1 MIEEEVKAILDKK
14 STSKQAILIGQLTDE
29 FRSGRNSNDLLDLL
43 HSEDSDVIWIGIYI
57 LGEILIDNKP
67 TLDVIIERLLAL
79 VEHKDVKIRYGAL
92 INLSTF
98 LKESAPRD
106 ARNLYLKMSSDN
118 DEGVRKTAESLLK
131 NGSLR

>member
-67 TLDVIIERLLAL
+67 TLDVIIEKLLAL
-79 VEHKDVKIRYGAL
+79 VEHKDVKIRYSAL

-106 ARNLYLKMSSDN
+106 ARNLYLKMSTDN

-131 NGSLR
+131 NGSLH